1 MLDFKKIKEAIELI
15 SKEKKIPKQDLVE
28 VIESAIKTAYKKD
41 FLNKDANLNVT
52 LDLDKWEIEIIVEKE
67 VVKEVKNPYTQISFD
82 ELWEDAKDFEEGD
95 IVEIDETDNIMN
107 SKIWES
113 FWRIAS
119 WAARQV
125 IIQKI
130 SEAEKNKIYNIFK
143 DKKGD
148 IIPMKID
155 MVEWNK
161 VLFDYNWDKIPLAKA
176 EQVSRDNYV
185 AWTRK
190 YLYVSEASKDEEWIV
205 KVVLTRKAP
214 ELVAKI
220 FELYVPELL
229 DWTIEIV
236 KIARIAW
243 IKTKIVVLS
252 NYDEID
258 PVWTMI
264 WQKWIRVK
272 SVMDEIGWERI
283 DVIPYS
289 EDEAVLIKN
298 ALTPAEVVSVEID
311 DEAKK
316 AYVVTK
322 TWEKSK
328 AVWKN
333 WVNIKLASEVTGYDI
348 DIKEEK

>member
-1 MLDFKKIKEAIELI
+1 
-15 SKEKKIPKQDLVE
+15 
-28 VIESAIKTAYKKD
+28 
-41 FLNKDANLNVT
+41 
-52 LDLDKWEIEIIVEKE
+52 
-67 VVKEVKNPYTQISFD
+67 
-82 ELWEDAKDFEEGD
+82 
-95 IVEIDETDNIMN
+95 
-107 SKIWES
+107 
-113 FWRIAS
+113 
-119 WAARQV
+119 
-125 IIQKI
+125 
-130 SEAEKNKIYNIFK
+130 
-143 DKKGD
+143 
-148 IIPMKID
+148 MKID

-161 VLFDYNWDKIPLAKA
+161 VLFDYNGDKIPLAKS
-176 EQVSRDNYV
+176 EQVSRDNYI

-190 YLYVSEASKDEEWIV
+190 YLYVSEASKDEDWIV
-205 KVVLTRKAP
+205 KVILTRKAP

-264 WQKWIRVK
+264 GQKWIRVK
-272 SVMDEIGWERI
+272 SVMDEIGGERI
-283 DVIPYS
+283 DVIPYT
-289 EDEAVLIKN
+289 EDDAVLIKN

-311 DEAKK
+311 DENKK

-322 TWEKSK
+322 PWEKSK

-333 WVNIKLASEVTGYDI
+333 WVNIKLASEITGYDI